1 MPGRLATTLAARGAG
16 NPDAFAAFLA
26 SRARDRQQ
34 VLGFAQGGGGMDD
47 EGSVMT
53 CPNCGYTGRDFG
65 GGPGGVSDS
74 GQQEALR
81 TPAPNSG
88 YVRNGAPLTVRGPS
102 GSSGAGPGLATPTA
116 GGISLASP
124 RVPVNTASDVL
135 VSRDPA
141 GGAVIR
147 HRRGGGEI
155 GKIINNNGWKAVY
168 GGQERR
174 AHPHQRAALAE
185 LISLWNTGT
194 ASLERPADAG
204 LQPRATQTPL
214 MQQFGVPAINALA
227 TPSTGYSDGPRTTTS
242 SASDDDSDDSSSGSD
257 GLNAKGQGIKKKLMA
272 KGWPEA
278 KATMFAKRAQSFGG
292 SK

>member
-16 NPDAFAAFLA
+16 NPEAFAAFLA

-81 TPAPNSG
+81 TPAPGTG

-102 GSSGAGPGLATPTA
+102 GSGPGLATPTA
-116 GGISLASP
+116 GGITLASP
-124 RVPVNTASDVL
+124 RVPVTTASDVL
-135 VSRDPA
+135 VARNAA
-141 GGAVIR
+141 GGASIR
-147 HRRGGGEI
+147 HRRGGIEI
-155 GKIINNNGWKAVY
+155 GQIVNDNGWKAIY
-168 GGQERR
+168 GGKTQKP
-174 AHPHQRAALAE
+174 HPHQRGALAE

-194 ASLERPADAG
+194 ASLERPADPG
-204 LQPRATQTPL
+204 LRPPVTQTPL

-227 TPSTGYSDGPRTTTS
+227 TPSTGYSDGPRTTS
-242 SASDDDSDDSSSGSD
+242 SASSDSDDDPDNGKGSG
-257 GLNAKGQGIKKKLMA
+257 LTPKGQAIKKKLLA
-272 KGWPEA
+272 KGWTDA
-278 KATMFAKRAQSFGG
+278 KADMFARRAQSFGG

>member
-26 SRARDRQQ
+26 GRARNQQQ

-65 GGPGGVSDS
+65 GGPGGVSDK
-74 GQQEALR
+74 GPQEALR
-81 TPAPNSG
+81 TPAPGTG

-102 GSSGAGPGLATPTA
+102 GSGPGLSTPTA
-116 GGISLASP
+116 GGITLASP
-124 RVPVNTASDVL
+124 RAQVTSAGDVL
-135 VSRDPA
+135 VSRNPA

-147 HRRGGGEI
+147 HRRGGAEI
-155 GKIINNNGWKAVY
+155 GQIVNDGGWKAVY
-168 GGQERR
+168 GGKQQKPH
-174 AHPHQRAALAE
+174 AHQRGALAE

-194 ASLERPADAG
+194 VSLERPADAG
-204 LQPRATQTPL
+204 LQPQATQTPL

-227 TPSTGYSDGPRTTTS
+227 TPGTGYSDGPRTTS
-242 SASDDDSDDSSSGSD
+242 SASSDSDPDDGKSSG
-257 GLNAKGQGIKKKLMA
+257 LTPKGQAIKKKLLA
-272 KGWPEA
+272 KGWPDA
-278 KATMFAKRAQSFGG
+278 KADMFARRAQSFGG
-292 SK
+292 SKS